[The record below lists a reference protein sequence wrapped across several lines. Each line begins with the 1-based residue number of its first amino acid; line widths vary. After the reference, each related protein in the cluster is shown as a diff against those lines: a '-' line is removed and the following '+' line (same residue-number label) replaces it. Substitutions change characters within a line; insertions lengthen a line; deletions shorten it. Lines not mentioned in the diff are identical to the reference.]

1 MHLLFHNFHSIVLWM
16 FQKKIFNI
24 AKVLLPQN
32 GFQPNIMLVHGDI
45 AEAELCFT
53 DPDQLSADLIRCHW
67 RYQIKG
73 CTLVYHIF

>member
-16 FQKKIFNI
+16 FKKKINK

-67 RYQIKG
+67 VYRIKS
-73 CTLVYHIF
+73 CHIF